1 MAFVVKDRVK
11 ESSTTTGSGSYTLSG
26 AEDGFQTFAAIGN
39 GNTTYYAA
47 TDGTDSE
54 VGVGTYTSSG
64 TLLSR
69 DTIISS
75 SNNDAAVS
83 WGAGEKLIFC
93 SQPASKTNMMDDN
106 GYVTGLEFG
115 THLDLNTTVA
125 TKPSHAEGRLFYDK
139 AFGALGFYNEEGDI
153 TLQIGQ
159 EEYIRV
165 YNDTGSTIANGKP
178 VYLTGESGST
188 PTIAIARADGTYE
201 QSQAVGIATHDI
213 ENSSVG
219 YVTTR
224 GLVADVDTSHLTV
237 GDQVHVATGASGGTQ
252 TAAPTYPNYPTDV
265 GICLISNA
273 STGCIYVQIR
283 SHSFE
288 TIRVSENSH
297 FDADVT
303 IDGDLT
309 VNGTQT
315 ITNSNNIALSGSF
328 NYFNSGDTITS
339 PTFTGTGLDDME
351 FKGHYT
357 GTTSNKS
364 FYVQIDSSHGNDD
377 TFKWSTD
384 NFATTEATLVTITGA
399 EQTLEEGISV
409 KFNATSGHVVND
421 KWVGTASPSNVDTG
435 IASNRN
441 TGTSGVGYTHIGF
454 YYDVSSNYWTLFD
467 EYSPEPTGAIDVAH
481 ASFSY
486 GTLKADTVIANVTGN
501 LTGNSA
507 GTHTG
512 AVIGNVTGNVTS
524 TGSNSFGSIA
534 IGDWTITEDG
544 NGKLAFSHSGTV
556 KMTLDDTGTLAA
568 ANDIFTDET
577 L

>member
-1 MAFVVKDRVK
+1 
-11 ESSTTTGSGSYTLSG
+11 
-26 AEDGFQTFAAIGN
+26 
-39 GNTTYYAA
+39 
-47 TDGTDSE
+47 
-54 VGVGTYTSSG
+54 
-64 TLLSR
+64 
-69 DTIISS
+69 
-75 SNNDAAVS
+75 
-83 WGAGEKLIFC
+83 
-93 SQPASKTNMMDDN
+93 
-106 GYVTGLEFG
+106 
-115 THLDLNTTVA
+115 
-125 TKPSHAEGRLFYDK
+125 
-139 AFGALGFYNEEGDI
+139 
-153 TLQIGQ
+153 
-159 EEYIRV
+159 
-165 YNDTGSTIANGKP
+165 
-178 VYLTGESGST
+178 
-188 PTIAIARADGTYE
+188 
-201 QSQAVGIATHDI
+201 
-213 ENSSVG
+213 
-219 YVTTR
+219 
-224 GLVADVDTSHLTV
+224 
-237 GDQVHVATGASGGTQ
+237 
-252 TAAPTYPNYPTDV
+252 
-265 GICLISNA
+265 
-273 STGCIYVQIR
+273 VQIR
-283 SHSFE
+283 SQSFE